1 MSGNST
7 YTVVDNRAFQRLPDE
22 TVKPASVEENWSNW
36 SGVFADT
43 PFDLSGVAR
52 LFLDIVDGP
61 SGAVVS
67 LSFQNEAGLFPAPN
81 ELSAD
86 WDHFVAGKTLIPIR
100 NWELELALD
109 VLERVGV
116 EPGFPAPLASIFRLL
131 VEAREAG
138 LPLRAPDEFESLSKF
153 EPKAGQ
159 LEGFCATP
167 YPYQSTGIDWLTD
180 YYDNKLGMM
189 LCDEM
194 GLGKTVQALGLI
206 MHALNNNAS
215 AILVVVPASLI
226 PNWGREVSNFIPG
239 VDFTEHIGP
248 FRDATPKQLESRR
261 CIITSYETLVNDI
274 ELFSSRNFDLI
285 VADEAQALKNHRS
298 KRHSAMGTLRARS
311 KLLMTGT
318 PLENRLIE
326 LVSLVEIVSPGLL
339 GSPEKFESLISD
351 DPELARDLG
360 KQASPLILR
369 RRVAEVAKDLPELIE
384 IPSPIR
390 PSRAWVSSYNKKL
403 SEDSSLLAKYT
414 SLTQICCNPALV
426 NPSYVDPDA
435 DTKLT
440 RLWEIL
446 KEIEDSGED
455 KVLIFSTYLDSMTL
469 IERFLARH
477 FRTEA
482 IVRIDGSVPPRERQ
496 RLVEEFNSTSG
507 FGVMVV
513 NPTAG
518 GVGLNITGA
527 NHVIHFNRQWNPAL
541 EAQATARAYR
551 RGQTKP
557 VRVHKFYYEGTIEQA
572 IHERLMEKKEL
583 ADTALLDA
591 ELTSRQSADNPPERD
606 QADLMNSLKPLQ
618 EGA

>member
-1 MSGNST
+1 MPDGNT
-7 YTVVDNRAFQRLPDE
+7 FTVIDHRAFERLPNE
-22 TVKPASVEENWSNW
+22 TLSPASVEKNWASW
-36 SGVFADT
+36 SGVFADI

-52 LFLDIVDGP
+52 LFLDIEEGP
-61 SGAVVS
+61 KGALVS
-67 LSFQNEAGLFPAPN
+67 LTFQNEAGFFSAPSG
-81 ELSAD
+81 LSAD
-86 WDHFVAGKTLIPIR
+86 WDHFVSGATLVPIR
-100 NWELELALD
+100 NWELKLAFD
-109 VLERVGV
+109 VLERAGV
-116 EPGFPAPLASIFRLL
+116 VPGSPVPLASIFRLM

-138 LPLRAPDEFESLSKF
+138 IPLRAPDDFESLSKF

-159 LEGFCATP
+159 LEGFSAIP

-206 MHALNNNAS
+206 IHALNNDAK
-215 AILVVVPASLI
+215 AILIVVPASLI
-226 PNWGREVSNFIPG
+226 PNWGHEVTNFLPG
-239 VDFTEHIGP
+239 VELTEHIGP
-248 FRDATPKQLESRR
+248 YRDATPEQLAKRR

-274 ELFSSRNFDLI
+274 QLFSSRHFDLI

-298 KRHSAMGTLRARS
+298 KRHTALGMLSARS

-326 LVSLVEIVSPGLL
+326 LVSLVEIVCPGLL
-339 GSPEKFESLISD
+339 GSPDQFENLISD
-351 DPELARDLG
+351 DPELARDFG

-384 IPSPIR
+384 IPTPIR
-390 PSRAWVSSYNKKL
+390 PTRSWISSYNQKL

-414 SLTQICCNPALV
+414 SLTQICCSPSLV
-426 NPSYVDPDA
+426 DSSYVDSETDA
-435 DTKLT
+435 KLA

-446 KEIEDSGED
+446 KEIEDTAED
-455 KVLIFSTYLDSMTL
+455 KVLIFSTYLVSMTL
-469 IERFLARH
+469 IERFLSRH
-477 FRTEA
+477 FRTET

-557 VRVHKFYYEGTIEQA
+557 VRVHKFFYEGTIEQA
-572 IHERLMEKKEL
+572 IHERLIEKKEL

-591 ELTSRQSADNPPERD
+591 ELTSRISEDELAEPD
-606 QADLMNSLKPLQ
+606 QAALINSLKPLK
-618 EGA
+618 EGD